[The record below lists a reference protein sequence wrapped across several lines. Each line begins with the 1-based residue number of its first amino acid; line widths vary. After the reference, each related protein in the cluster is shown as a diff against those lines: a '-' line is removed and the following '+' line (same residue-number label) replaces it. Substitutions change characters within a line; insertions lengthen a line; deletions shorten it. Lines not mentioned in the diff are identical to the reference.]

1 MKECDR
7 ISACCDELKR
17 LGVEAEEGDD
27 WMRIHPAKTLKPAE
41 VKTYDDHRIAM
52 AFSLL
57 GLVADGISVEEP
69 ECVTKSFP
77 GFWEEMQRF
86 VAFHQ

>member
-1 MKECDR
+1 MK
-7 ISACCDELKR
+7 IY
-17 LGVEAEEGDD
+17 
-27 WMRIHPAKTLKPAE
+27 PANTLKPVQ

-57 GLVADGISVEEP
+57 GLISEGISVEEP

-77 GFWEEMQRF
+77 EFWKEMQRF
-86 VAFHQ
+86 VDFHQSA